1 MRKSSIFSLIEQHN
15 HLLSGHDIALL
26 SYIDTI
32 APSDESQRNHFFTEI
47 LNGAYVFIPDNG
59 DSYHSFRQLETELI
73 NRDYSSSHVSIDTQY
88 AVRSQVLG
96 ECLFG
101 TREMDSNKGS
111 WIQLEAYH
119 TSLTHLPA
127 HLYTYA
133 VYVVTGENSGPMGN
147 SSFTESKPLVVP
159 PPQIEAMQN
168 DIGELSICSLD
179 PEATPITLGEVFT
192 DLHVISSMETT
203 LANEMLH
210 PAILTVLPELTT
222 ITTMQ
227 VECLA

>member
-1 MRKSSIFSLIEQHN
+1 MRKSSIFTLIEQHV
-15 HLLSGHDIALL
+15 HLLGGHDIALL

-32 APSDESQRNHFFTEI
+32 APSDESQRNHFFTEL

-59 DSYHSFRQLETELI
+59 DSYHSFKQLETDLI
-73 NRDYSSSHVSIDTQY
+73 NRDNSSSHASIDTQY

-101 TREMDSNKGS
+101 TREMDSQKGS

-133 VYVVTGENSGPMGN
+133 VYVITGDNSGPMGK
-147 SSFTESKPLVVP
+147 SKFTEHKPLVVP
-159 PPQIEAMQN
+159 LPMNEAGQN
-168 DIGELSICSLD
+168 DIDDLLMCSLED
-179 PEATPITLGEVFT
+179 TPPITQSEIFT
-192 DLHVISSMETT
+192 DVNGPFANEIMVINELIPPTPAAALPEISSM
-203 LANEMLH
+203 L
-210 PAILTVLPELTT
+210 
-222 ITTMQ
+222 TMQ
-227 VECLA
+227 IEYVI

>member
-1 MRKSSIFSLIEQHN
+1 MRKLSIFTLVEQHA

-26 SYIDTI
+26 SYMESI
-32 APSDESQRNHFFTEI
+32 APHDEAQRSHFFTEL

-59 DSYHSFRQLETELI
+59 ESYLSFSKLETELI
-73 NRDYSSSHVSIDTQY
+73 NRDYSSSHASIDTQY

-101 TREMDSNKGS
+101 TREIDSQKGS

-133 VYVVTGENSGPMGN
+133 VYVMTGDNSGPMGN
-147 SSFTESKPLVVP
+147 SSFTEHKPLVVSSP
-159 PPQIEAMQN
+159 MFEAIQN
-168 DIGELSICSLD
+168 DMGDLMMCSLE
-179 PEATPITLGEVFT
+179 PESVPITQSEVFT
-192 DLHVISSMETT
+192 DLDALSSENTIAYETIQPT
-203 LANEMLH
+203 
-210 PAILTVLPELTT
+210 PAAVLPEISILLTT
-222 ITTMQ
+222 Q
-227 VECLA
+227 VESLA